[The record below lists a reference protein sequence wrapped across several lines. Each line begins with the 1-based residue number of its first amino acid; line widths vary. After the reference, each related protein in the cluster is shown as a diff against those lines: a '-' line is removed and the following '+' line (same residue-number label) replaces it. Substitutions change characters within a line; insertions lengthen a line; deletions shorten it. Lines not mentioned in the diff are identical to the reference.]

1 MKEGEPMEKSHK
13 LQITVSE
20 NLYQQLKQVAS
31 EQSVSIS
38 ALCNIGMTEYIRKL
52 KRRQKPPE
60 ADTDSQKWENPPF

>member
-1 MKEGEPMEKSHK
+1 MEKSHK

-20 NLYQQLKQVAS
+20 NLYQQLKQVAA

-38 ALCNIGMTEYIRKL
+38 ALCNIGMTDYIRKL

-60 ADTDSQKWENPPF
+60 ADSKSDE